1 MKKFNISVISLL
13 FLSSV
18 SYAANTDPKTTD
30 IVNGNSLAHAIKNNS
45 DTEFFTQGYAEV
57 RGKIEDY
64 NPESDPKNFLVY
76 IQDNLIGA
84 MEPISVQIAQDG
96 SFITW
101 LPLTTPG
108 FARFVGGNRYFDFFL
123 KPEHT
128 LEVSFN
134 WKDVSEYCDK
144 KRKEEQVSQSLF
156 HFGEDLSRINQE
168 LMEYP
173 EDESYRIYQMAH
185 DLTPS
190 EAIEKMTESYEKQM
204 HKVNQYCEGKNL
216 DPTTQKIL
224 KANVKSEYLYNIF
237 VYADTRENI
246 KRRDSLAPS
255 LKEPLDLKY
264 FDNVKKFLADDDKW
278 ILATRQFGGIP
289 NRITHSAL
297 SNLLNQEEYHLEDFG
312 SNAFRYLKSLGA
324 TLTPEEE
331 EINEWLGDGGYKSC
345 TFDEISAIFKF
356 IRNAAERNELSE
368 QYNEYLMQQLTGP
381 RTLLSD
387 APRNVRNF
395 SKLIK
400 TYLGVDSLPLFWQVA
415 LSESLRSKYSL
426 RADFYP
432 DQNALY
438 SVLKE
443 LKSDGE
449 ISNPAIFESL
459 DNFYRREYSRKSFD
473 IPDDEKGRVIKEL
486 IAPYSGKMLLID
498 FWGIYCGPC
507 VHTIKTTVKAR
518 EKNQNHPDF
527 KMLFISDDSA
537 PLSKYED
544 FVMKYLDGETS
555 YRISESD
562 FHLLRDLFSFSGIPR
577 YVLISKDGKVL
588 DSDFNYFAMKRTL
601 KEYGIELEGDVLDD
615 LREAKND
622 SL

>member
-1 MKKFNISVISLL
+1 MKKYNIFAIC
-13 FLSSV
+13 FLMLCCA
-18 SYAANTDPKTTD
+18 SYAAPTDPY
-30 IVNGNSLAHAIKNNS
+30 NS
-45 DTEFFTQGYAEV
+45 DIADGLSFIENTEDRLDKDFFTRGYAEV

-64 NPESDPKNFLVY
+64 NAESDPKNFLVY
-76 IQDNLIGA
+76 FHDNLIGSS
-84 MEPISVQIAQDG
+84 EPISVNIADNG

-101 LPLTTPG
+101 IPLTTPG
-108 FARFVGGNRYFDFFL
+108 YARFVGNKRYFDFFL
-123 KPEHT
+123 KPENS
-128 LEVSFN
+128 LEVSFR
-134 WKDVSEYCDK
+134 WDDVVEYCK
-144 KRKEEQVSQSLF
+144 KQRNGDLISENPF
-156 HFGEDLSRINQE
+156 HFKADLGRINQE
-168 LMEYP
+168 LAAYQ
-173 EDESYRIYQMAH
+173 EDESYGVYQMAH

-190 EAIEKMTESYEKQM
+190 EAIEKMTESYENQM
-204 HKVNQYCEGKNL
+204 HKVDQYCDEKNI

-237 VYADTRENI
+237 GYADTRESI
-246 KRRDSLAPS
+246 KRIDSLAPS
-255 LKEPLDLKY
+255 LKEPLDLRY
-264 FDNVKKFLADDDKW
+264 FDSVKKFLADDDKW
-278 ILATRQFGGIP
+278 ILATSQFGGVP

-297 SNLLNQEEYHLEDFG
+297 SKLLNLEEYHLEDFG

-331 EINEWLGDGGYKSC
+331 EINEWIGDGGYKSC
-345 TFDEISAIFKF
+345 SFHEMSAIFKS

-426 RADFYP
+426 DANSYP

-438 SVLKE
+438 SVLEEVKT
-443 LKSDGE
+443 DGE
-449 ISNPAIFESL
+449 ISNPAILESI
-459 DNFYRREYSRKSFD
+459 DNFYRRSYAKKSFE

-498 FWGIYCGPC
+498 FWGINCGPC
-507 VHTIKTTVKAR
+507 CQAIKNSVKAR
-518 EKNQNHPDF
+518 KKNQNHPDF
-527 KMLFISDDSA
+527 KMLFISDDST
-537 PLSKYED
+537 PQNMYED
-544 FVMKYLDGETS
+544 FVIKYLEGETS

-562 FHLLRDLFSFSGIPR
+562 FHLLRDLFAFSGIPR
-577 YVLISKDGKVL
+577 YVLIGRDGKVL
-588 DSDFNYFAMKRTL
+588 DSDFYFYGMTTEL
-601 KEYGIELEGDVLDD
+601 KEYGIDLQGDIRDD
-615 LREAKND
+615 LIEIYSTNH
-622 SL
+622 